1 MIDKDTVKLSIIIPC
16 YNEKNTIAEIIDQIL
31 QLNKIKKQIIV
42 VDDKSN
48 DGSEQIIKKYES
60 KKKIE
65 AIYHDFNQGKG
76 ASIISAKRLIN
87 GTNEISV
94 TDSTTT
100 FGTNLVLPNNVN
112 IGSVGKSDAI
122 TISTA
127 GIAKMIKQLADDK
140 LKVKLALSLHAA
152 NDEKRNKIESEIIL
166 IAFDLNKSSD
176 LFKSD
181 PERYQVILNTQRFI
195 RDIDQL
201 HLIDGDGNLIRS
213 AGNSVYKK
221 IENRAMQMVINDDR
235 PLKIINTFENKS
247 AAVVRLSNY
256 ENTYLYVLKYIDKNI
271 SNYLIKSEEAVNF
284 YYTVENQNLGIRISF
299 AIIYITLVTLLLFLS
314 ITIAIRFSS
323 RFFISI
329 NNLITASE
337 KIGKGNLD
345 TKVPDLKADIE
356 MERLNKN
363 FNSMID
369 RLKNQ
374 QEKLLTNERHE
385 AWENVA
391 RKLAHEI
398 KNPLTPIQLTI
409 DNLKTKYLPNIENEK
424 QEKYLN
430 NLKTILKQIK
440 QIENLVNEFSD
451 FARMPKP
458 LFKPNNLNVVIKE
471 NINLVNK
478 FDSSVKIRLVNHLSK
493 DVIIKFDNEQ
503 FNRLFFNLI
512 KNSVESIQEKA
523 EKDSKTDKNI
533 DIEIRQRRDYININI
548 VDTGTGFKNKK
559 TKDIIKPYFTTK
571 EKGTGLGLSIVDKI
585 ISDHEGSIKFLNHKN
600 GAKIQI
606 IIPYKK

>member
-1 MIDKDTVKLSIIIPC
+1 MFALLKRNLF
-16 YNEKNTIAEIIDQIL
+16 
-31 QLNKIKKQIIV
+31 IIV
-42 VDDKSN
+42 IFILTISLGFLTFLTFINKSFIKLNEDNLEILLISNVILVILFFILIFIDIKNSIKNNINVRGSIANRKYIVSFALFTLIPSLLIAIFSLFIFSFALDKYF
-48 DGSEQIIKKYES
+48 D
-60 KKKIE
+60 KKI
-65 AIYHDFNQGKG
+65 
-76 ASIISAKRLIN
+76 
-87 GTNEISV
+87 
-94 TDSTTT
+94 TTA
-100 FGTNLVLPNNVN
+100 VNN
-112 IGSVGKSDAI
+112 SYE
-122 TISTA
+122 
-127 GIAKMIKQLADDK
+127 IAKNY
-140 LKVKLALSLHAA
+140 V
-152 NDEKRNKIESEIIL
+152 DEKRNKIESEIVL
-166 IAFDLNKSSD
+166 IAFDLNKYAD
-176 LFKSD
+176 LYNSD
-181 PERYQVILNTQRFI
+181 PDRYQLILNTQRFL

-201 HLIDGDGNLIRS
+201 HLIDKDGILLRS
-213 AGNSVYKK
+213 AANSVYKK
-221 IENRAMQMVINDDR
+221 IEDRAMEMVKDDDR

-256 ENTYLYVLKYIDKNI
+256 ENTFLYVLKYIDKNI

-337 KIGKGNLD
+337 NIGKGNLN
-345 TKVPDLKADIE
+345 TKVPDIKADIE

-409 DNLKTKYLPNIENEK
+409 DNLKTKYLPNEETFN

-458 LFKPNNLNVVIKE
+458 LFKPNNLNQVIND

-478 FDSSVKIRLVNHLSK
+478 LDNSIQIRLINHFAK
-493 DVIIKFDNEQ
+493 EVILKFDNEQ

-512 KNSVESIQEKA
+512 KNSLESIQEKA
-523 EKDSKTDKNI
+523 TKDSKIDKNI

-585 ISDHEGSIKFLNHKN
+585 ISDHEGSIKFLNHKK

>member
-1 MIDKDTVKLSIIIPC
+1 MFALLKRNLF
-16 YNEKNTIAEIIDQIL
+16 
-31 QLNKIKKQIIV
+31 IIV
-42 VDDKSN
+42 IFILTISLGFLTFLTFINKSFIKLNEDNLEILLISNIVLVLLFFVLIFIDIKNSIKNNINVRGSVANRKYIVSFALFTLIPSLLIAVFSLFIFSFALDKYF
-48 DGSEQIIKKYES
+48 D
-60 KKKIE
+60 KKI
-65 AIYHDFNQGKG
+65 
-76 ASIISAKRLIN
+76 
-87 GTNEISV
+87 
-94 TDSTTT
+94 TTA
-100 FGTNLVLPNNVN
+100 VNN
-112 IGSVGKSDAI
+112 SYE
-122 TISTA
+122 
-127 GIAKMIKQLADDK
+127 IAKNY
-140 LKVKLALSLHAA
+140 V
-152 NDEKRNKIESEIIL
+152 DEKRNKIESEIVL
-166 IAFDLNKSSD
+166 IAFDLNKYSD
-176 LFKSD
+176 LYKSNPD
-181 PERYQVILNTQRFI
+181 RFQIILNTQRYL

-201 HLIDGDGNLIRS
+201 HLIDVEGNLIQS
-213 AGNSVYKK
+213 ATDSQYKK
-221 IENRAMQMVINDDR
+221 IEERAMEMVKNDDR

-247 AAVVRLSNY
+247 AAVVRLSSFD
-256 ENTYLYVLKYIDKNI
+256 NTFLYVLKYFDKNI

-337 KIGKGNLD
+337 SIGKGNLD

-409 DNLKTKYLPNIENEK
+409 DNLKTKYLPTAENEK

-458 LFKPNNLNVVIKE
+458 LFKPNNLNLIIKE
-471 NINLVNK
+471 NIGLVNK
-478 FDSSVKIRLVNHLSK
+478 FDKTITIRLVNHLSK
-493 DVIIKFDNEQ
+493 DVVLKFDNEQ

-523 EKDSKTDKNI
+523 EKDSKTVKNI
-533 DIEIRQRRDYININI
+533 DIELRQRRDYINVNI
-548 VDTGTGFKNKK
+548 IDTGIGFKNKK

-585 ISDHEGSIKFLNHKN
+585 ISDHDGSIKFLNHKK

-606 IIPYKK
+606 IIPYIK

>member
-1 MIDKDTVKLSIIIPC
+1 MFALLKRNLF
-16 YNEKNTIAEIIDQIL
+16 
-31 QLNKIKKQIIV
+31 IIV
-42 VDDKSN
+42 IFILTISLGFLTFLTFINKSFIKLNEDNLEILLISNVILVILFFILIFIDIKNSIKNNINVRGSIANRKYIVSFALFTLIPSLLIAIFSLFIFSFALDKYF
-48 DGSEQIIKKYES
+48 D
-60 KKKIE
+60 KKI
-65 AIYHDFNQGKG
+65 
-76 ASIISAKRLIN
+76 
-87 GTNEISV
+87 
-94 TDSTTT
+94 TTA
-100 FGTNLVLPNNVN
+100 VNN
-112 IGSVGKSDAI
+112 SYE
-122 TISTA
+122 
-127 GIAKMIKQLADDK
+127 IAKNY
-140 LKVKLALSLHAA
+140 V
-152 NDEKRNKIESEIIL
+152 DEKRNKIESEIVL
-166 IAFDLNKSSD
+166 IAFDLNKYAD
-176 LFKSD
+176 LYNSD
-181 PERYQVILNTQRFI
+181 PDRYQLILNTQRFL

-201 HLIDGDGNLIRS
+201 HLIDKDGILLRS
-213 AGNSVYKK
+213 AANSVYKK
-221 IENRAMQMVINDDR
+221 IEDRAMEMVKDDDR

-256 ENTYLYVLKYIDKNI
+256 ENTFLYVLKYIDKNI

-337 KIGKGNLD
+337 NIGKGNLN
-345 TKVPDLKADIE
+345 TKVPDIKADIE

-374 QEKLLTNERHE
+374 KEKLLTNERHE

-409 DNLKTKYLPNIENEK
+409 DNLKTKYLPNGETFN

-458 LFKPNNLNVVIKE
+458 LFKSNNLNQVIND

-478 FDSSVKIRLVNHLSK
+478 LDDSIQIRLINHLAK
-493 DVIIKFDNEQ
+493 ETILKFDNEQ

-512 KNSVESIQEKA
+512 KNSLESIQEKA
-523 EKDSKTDKNI
+523 IKDNKIDKNI

-585 ISDHEGSIKFLNHKN
+585 ISDHEGSIKFLNHKK

>member
-1 MIDKDTVKLSIIIPC
+1 MFALLKRNLFIIVIFILTISLAFITFLTFIDKSFIKLNEDNLEILMISNIVLVLIFFVLIFIDIRNSIKNNINVRGSVANRKYIISFGLFTLIPSLLIAIFSLFIFSFALDK
-16 YNEKNTIAEIIDQIL
+16 YFNEKITTAVN
-31 QLNKIKKQIIV
+31 N
-42 VDDKSN
+42 S
-48 DGSEQIIKKYES
+48 YE
-60 KKKIE
+60 
-65 AIYHDFNQGKG
+65 
-76 ASIISAKRLIN
+76 
-87 GTNEISV
+87 
-94 TDSTTT
+94 
-100 FGTNLVLPNNVN
+100 
-112 IGSVGKSDAI
+112 
-122 TISTA
+122 
-127 GIAKMIKQLADDK
+127 IAKNY
-140 LKVKLALSLHAA
+140 V
-152 NDEKRNKIESEIIL
+152 DEKRNKIESEIVL
-166 IAFDLNKSSD
+166 IAFDLNKYSELYNSNRD
-176 LFKSD
+176 RF
-181 PERYQVILNTQRFI
+181 QQIVNTQRYL

-201 HLIDGDGNLIRS
+201 HLINVEGQLILS
-213 AGNSVYKK
+213 ASDTKYKK
-221 IENRAMQMVINDDR
+221 IEDRAMKMVQNDDR

-247 AAVVRLSNY
+247 AAVIRLSNFD
-256 ENTYLYVLKYIDKNI
+256 NTFLYVLKYFDKDI
-271 SNYLIKSEEAVNF
+271 SNYLIESEEAVNF

-299 AIIYITLVTLLLFLS
+299 AIIYVTLVTLLLFLS

-337 KIGKGNLD
+337 SIGKGNLD

-363 FNSMID
+363 FNLMID

-409 DNLKTKYLPNIENEK
+409 DNLKTKYLPNIENER

-458 LFKPNNLNVVIKE
+458 LFKLNNLNTVIND
-471 NINLVNK
+471 NISLVNK

-493 DVIIKFDNEQ
+493 EVVLNFDNEQ

-548 VDTGTGFKNKK
+548 IDTGTGFKNKK

-585 ISDHEGSIKFLNHKN
+585 ISDHEGSIKFLNHKS

-606 IIPYKK
+606 IIPYKNNVS